1 MWHYILRRFI
11 LIIPTLGAVV
21 TFIFFVMRLVPGDPA
36 VIMAGDFADA
46 ETLAQI
52 RHEWGLDR
60 PLLVQ
65 YGVFLTNL
73 IQGNLGKSIRSRLPV
88 LTELSRRFRI
98 TLLLALLSILVA
110 LVIGGLMGIVG
121 AIRPYTLWDYG
132 SIGIALLGVSTP
144 IFWSGLILVLFF
156 SLKLG
161 WFPTGGIGSMWHFV
175 LPTLSLGFFT
185 AGIIARQTRSS
196 LLETLQHDYIRT
208 ARAKGVSE
216 SRVIALHAL
225 RNGLIPII
233 TVIGLQFG
241 RMLGGAVLTE
251 TVFSLPGIGSYL
263 VVAVSQRDYPVIQ
276 GIILVFST
284 AFILINL
291 LVDLTYVVVNPQARE
306 D

>member
-46 ETLAQI
+46 ETLTQI

-65 YGVFLTNL
+65 YGIFLTNL

-88 LTELSRRFRI
+88 LTELGRRFRI

-121 AIRPYTLWDYG
+121 AIRPYTFWDYG

-156 SLKLG
+156 SLRLG

-175 LPTLSLGFFT
+175 LPALSLGFFT